1 MSLGHPDRSVLVA
14 FRWSMQCLMSILSVL
29 PWLVSLK
36 NEYVWY
42 IGIGACSKATW
53 YCGVHYMK

>member
-1 MSLGHPDRSVLVA
+1 MFDVHPKCIA
-14 FRWSMQCLMSILSVL
+14 
-29 PWLVSLK
+29 LVSLK